1 MAPTGEMLDS
11 DGVDL
16 LPAQS
21 RGKLPSMVQTR
32 EAYVRHQMH
41 TFRTARRA
49 RHAATTAAAVSGVR
63 TLAQGAS
70 GVARTSTAAPIQ
82 VAVGPPV
89 PMGDLG
95 LNPEQRGPDEI
106 AEPLAQDGYA
116 SVVLPEVHDMEGN
129 CSDRMQPSEVRS
141 FLIRGCQSAESSG
154 IQPGGMPLAHFD
166 AADVSAS
173 SQGPA
178 SPGTGAHG
186 PPVAGCGGASAQGP
200 SGGGVPCAS
209 VLQADPFSRYAA
221 YLRGRRTAAL
231 CRHFWLWR
239 AAPCLGDASLYPPA
253 L

>member
-1 MAPTGEMLDS
+1 M
-11 DGVDL
+11 DL

-21 RGKLPSMVQTR
+21 RGMLPSMVQTR

-49 RHAATTAAAVSGVR
+49 RHAAATAAAGSGVC

-70 GVARTSTAAPIQ
+70 GAARTTTAAPIQ
-82 VAVGPPV
+82 VAVGPQV
-89 PMGDLG
+89 PTGDQG
-95 LNPEQRGPDEI
+95 LKPEQRGPDEI
-106 AEPLAQDGYA
+106 TEPLVQDGYA
-116 SVVLPEVHDMEGN
+116 SVVLPEVRGMEGN
-129 CSDRMQPSEVRS
+129 CSDLMQPSEVHS
-141 FLIRGCQSAESSG
+141 FLFRGRQSAESSG

-231 CRHFWLWR
+231 YHHFWLWR
-239 AAPCLGDASLYPPA
+239 AAPYLGDASLYPQRSKGKR
-253 L
+253 